1 MIMHSLEWKNDKL
14 YLLDQTRLPG
24 TYVYLEYSDYL
35 KVADAIKNLVVRGAP
50 AIGIA
55 AAYGMLLAYQNL
67 SRDCQDIATIEK
79 RFLYAADTMKMAR
92 PTAVNLFWA
101 VDEMIKVFKNTKL
114 ENIYGALLRK
124 ANEIERQDKEI
135 CSRIADQ
142 GADIFKGKKHLKI
155 LTHCNAGALATAG
168 IGTALGVITRLHQHG
183 QLSCVYVDET
193 RPLLQGA
200 RLTAAELVSSQIP
213 VRLIS
218 DSMAADVM
226 KRKKLML

>member
-1 MIMHSLEWKNDKL
+1 MIIHSLEWKDNKL

-124 ANEIERQDKEI
+124 ANEIESTGNSYTDFTKYQYIPYRSCQESGASRLLPQKMQFKTKA
-135 CSRIADQ
+135 CSNGCR
-142 GADIFKGKKHLKI
+142 F
-155 LTHCNAGALATAG
+155 
-168 IGTALGVITRLHQHG
+168 
-183 QLSCVYVDET
+183 
-193 RPLLQGA
+193 P
-200 RLTAAELVSSQIP
+200 
-213 VRLIS
+213 
-218 DSMAADVM
+218 
-226 KRKKLML
+226 